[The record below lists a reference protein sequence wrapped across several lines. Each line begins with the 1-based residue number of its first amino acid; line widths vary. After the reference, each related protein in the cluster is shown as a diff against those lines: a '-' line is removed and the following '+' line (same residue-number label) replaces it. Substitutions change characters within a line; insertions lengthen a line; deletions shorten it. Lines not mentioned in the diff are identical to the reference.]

1 MSQKQIDIISELLL
15 QYSAGNYS
23 YQGDISDHVN
33 EFDMI
38 ISGINM
44 LGEELEASNVSIEYF
59 SSIFNS
65 VTDLVLITDETG
77 MLLDM
82 NLSAEQ
88 SLDLLRSQLHK
99 IHFDTLLKDSG
110 IFDNIT
116 QELSL
121 NQKIISIE
129 AILSGKEQ
137 EIYGQIF
144 CTKILDRKKNF
155 NGYLISIKD
164 ITQEK
169 ENEKIILKTI
179 FTAQQNEQKRVAD
192 NLHDSLGQELS
203 MTKLMISNLRNY
215 AGQDEKCL
223 DLISTCEEM
232 LDTSIQNLRTI
243 CYNLMPS
250 VLIRG
255 GLTNAMSDMVD
266 KLEKQDQFEV
276 NFRCDPKLDRMNS
289 DLEIVIYRI
298 VQEFIS
304 NMIKH
309 SSATELTIELNIND
323 NNNTIELLLSENGQ
337 GFDIKKLNRLGEN
350 RGYENLKSKTKAFNG
365 TLNISSEIG
374 MGTTVKVKFP
384 IIPFDEKN

>member
-289 DLEIVIYRI
+289 DLEIVI
-298 VQEFIS
+298 
-304 NMIKH
+304 
-309 SSATELTIELNIND
+309 
-323 NNNTIELLLSENGQ
+323 
-337 GFDIKKLNRLGEN
+337 
-350 RGYENLKSKTKAFNG
+350 
-365 TLNISSEIG
+365 
-374 MGTTVKVKFP
+374 
-384 IIPFDEKN
+384 